1 MPTVVLQRL
10 CDSGKMH
17 FAMKKLRLAETVW
30 VAEKEQMLQLVLLS
44 SIPTSRPHQLG
55 MCLLLI
61 RS

>member
-1 MPTVVLQRL
+1 MPTMGLQRL

-17 FAMKKLRLAETVW
+17 FAMKNLRQAVTVW
-30 VAEKEQMLQLVLLS
+30 VAEKEQMLELVLLS
-44 SIPTSRPHQLG
+44 SIATSKPQLLG

>member
-17 FAMKKLRLAETVW
+17 FTMKNLRLAITVW
-30 VAEKEQMLQLVLLS
+30 VAEKEQMLELFLLS
-44 SIPTSRPHQLG
+44 SVPTSRPHQLG

>member
-10 CDSGKMH
+10 CDSGKMY
-17 FAMKKLRLAETVW
+17 FTMKKLRLAITVW
-30 VAEKEQMLQLVLLS
+30 VAEKEQMLELFLLS
-44 SIPTSRPHQLG
+44 SVPTSTPHQLG

>member
-1 MPTVVLQRL
+1 MLTVGLQRL

-17 FAMKKLRLAETVW
+17 FAMKNLRLAIIVW
-30 VAEKEQMLQLVLLS
+30 VAEKEQMLGLVLLS
-44 SIPTSRPHQLG
+44 SIPTSRPHLLG